1 MTPKGGLNRGHDGG
15 IKEESGKR
23 NGRGREWQEKR
34 KKNEVEKNRAE
45 EMS

>member
-1 MTPKGGLNRGHDGG
+1 MTPKVGLNRGHDGG

-23 NGRGREWQEKR
+23 KR
-34 KKNEVEKNRAE
+34 KKNEVEKNRVE